1 MNTSHQQAHKIHQR
15 HRELSTG
22 KRALP
27 SLFLRSVSVLAL
39 LYGALTLLLITAV
52 ELGYFSANT
61 ALITGLASA
70 LFQFVFGPWI
80 LDLSLRWLYK
90 CRWIEKHELPEHLQT
105 FVQRVCDDQRI
116 PFPSFALIND
126 GAPQA
131 FTYGHIPS
139 NARVVISEGL
149 LHLLEPEES
158 EAVVAHELG
167 HVCHWD
173 MVVMTI
179 AQIVPLIAYYIYS
192 ALSKRSRR
200 SSNDSKSSTE
210 VIAIGAYV
218 VYIVSEMIVLW
229 FSRVREYYADEFA
242 GRVTQNPSALA
253 SALVKIGYGLAAA
266 GDTSNETNAK
276 KNPVGVYG
284 GALGA
289 LNIFDK
295 RASLNL
301 VISTNGNS
309 SSGAIDKERVKDAVQ
324 WDLWNPW
331 ARYYELFSTHPLIAK
346 RLDRLG
352 DQAASMRRSPY
363 LIFDRTQPESYWDE
377 FAIDFIVTI
386 LPTLC
391 LLTSVFL
398 VGFNRFF
405 GGFSQHWLGLSVF
418 IYGIGYVIQNLA
430 SYKGDTSTPSTV
442 AELLKEVKVSPVRPV
457 AATLRGTIVGKGVPG
472 LIFSEDFVMRD
483 DTGIIFLDYKQPL
496 SLWEFI
502 FGLLKASSYQGQE
515 VTASGWFRRAPIPY
529 FEINTITLTSDG
541 TKRRCYARF
550 MKLLWGAL
558 ACGIGLGWML

>member
-1 MNTSHQQAHKIHQR
+1 MNTSQQRAHDIQQR
-15 HRELSTG
+15 HRDLATG

-52 ELGYFSANT
+52 EFGFLSPNAALIGGVFSA
-61 ALITGLASA
+61 IV
-70 LFQFVFGPWI
+70 QFIFGPWI

-90 CRWIEKHELPEHLQT
+90 CRWIEKHELPDHLQA
-105 FVQRVCDDQRI
+105 FVQRVCDEQGI
-116 PFPSFALIND
+116 PFPSFAMIED

-139 NARVVISEGL
+139 NARIVISKGL
-149 LHLLEPEES
+149 LDLLEPEES
-158 EAVVAHELG
+158 EAVVAHEIG
-167 HVCHWD
+167 HICHWD
-173 MVVMTI
+173 MVVMTV
-179 AQIVPLIAYYIYS
+179 AQLVPLIAYYIYRTLNDRS
-192 ALSKRSRR
+192 KKRSGR
-200 SSNDSKSSTE
+200 SKSSGDM
-210 VIAIGAYV
+210 IALGAYI

-242 GRVTQNPSALA
+242 GEVTKNPSALA
-253 SALVKIGYGLAAA
+253 SALVKIGYGLAAS
-266 GDTSNETNAK
+266 GETQDADK
-276 KNPVGVYG
+276 KKKVGVYD

-309 SSGAIDKERVKDAVQ
+309 GSGAINKERVKDAVQ

-331 ARYYELFSTHPLIAK
+331 AMYYELFSTHPLIAK
-346 RLDRLG
+346 RLERLG
-352 DQAASMRRSPY
+352 DQAASMRQSPY

-377 FAIDFIVTI
+377 FVIDLVVTI
-386 LPTLC
+386 LPTL
-391 LLTSVFL
+391 FL
-398 VGFNRFF
+398 VGSLFLYVFNHRF
-405 GGFSQHWLGLSVF
+405 GGVSQHWIGLAIF
-418 IYGIGYVIQNLA
+418 MYGMGYLVQNLL

-457 AATLRGTIVGKGVPG
+457 AATLRGTVVGKGVPG

-483 DTGIIFLDYKQPL
+483 ETGIIFLDYRQPF

-502 FGLLKASSYQGQE
+502 FGILKASSYQGQE
-515 VTASGWFRRAPIPY
+515 VTVAGWFRRAPVPY
-529 FEINTITLTSDG
+529 FEISTITLQGDG
-541 TKRRCYARF
+541 TTRRCYSRF

-558 ACGIGLGWML
+558 ACGLGIGLLV